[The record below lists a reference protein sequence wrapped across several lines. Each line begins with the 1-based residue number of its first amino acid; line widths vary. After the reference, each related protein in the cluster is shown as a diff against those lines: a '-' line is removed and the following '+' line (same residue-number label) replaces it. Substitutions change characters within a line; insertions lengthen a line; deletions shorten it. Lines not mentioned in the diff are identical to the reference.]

1 MEYNAPSF
9 YIWVNHKGAGRN
21 FLMPYACVMLNW
33 HQLVEYEWYKRMW
46 IHVCQIHSTFITQLK
61 VGSNGKLG
69 RNILCCQTKYILST
83 TFYYYKTCRIELFQN
98 IYTACDFEKD
108 ILQEWMKLLIEVEL
122 QITSHYRIKIERFT
136 TW

>member
-33 HQLVEYEWYKRMW
+33 HQLAEYEWYKRMW

-83 TFYYYKTCRIELFQN
+83 TFYYYKRCRIELFQN
-98 IYTACDFEKD
+98 VYTPCDSFYN
-108 ILQEWMKLLIEVEL
+108 LIEVK
-122 QITSHYRIKIERFT
+122 KIVSFL
-136 TW
+136 WGKHQQYKGWCFAISMPS